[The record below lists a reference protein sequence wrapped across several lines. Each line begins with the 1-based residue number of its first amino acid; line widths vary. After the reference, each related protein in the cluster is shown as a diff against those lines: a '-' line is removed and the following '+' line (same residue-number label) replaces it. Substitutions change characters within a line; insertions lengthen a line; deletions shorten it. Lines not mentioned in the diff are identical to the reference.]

1 MADPL
6 SLLRQYNVNKRDI
19 VEKSGHICFGEYC
32 WPKNVKTNY
41 LVWGSTKDGPIK
53 EYYTLECLL
62 FLLRNVNLQH
72 PVYVRQA
79 AAEGV
84 PVVRR
89 PDRKDLLAYLTGE
102 SVASQSIDRSA
113 PLELP
118 ITLND
123 LHAKFGKDDV
133 DKTKIG
139 GLGSSKLASIVTN
152 EERVET
158 GEGDVDKIGVEGK
171 RLKLDNKHLNEA
183 KKQFSDRLDA
193 PKIKKSDLI
202 DTTTVGHPGSG
213 LVNLS
218 GRLSSSSST
227 QATSLSE
234 ALSIEKIAVLKVYIN

>member
-1 MADPL
+1 L

-19 VEKSGHICFGEYC
+19 VEKNGHICFGEYC
-32 WPKNVKTNY
+32 WPKSVKTNY

-118 ITLND
+118 ITLNE
-123 LHAKFGKDDV
+123 LHAKFGKDDL
-133 DKTKIG
+133 DKAKVG
-139 GLGSSKLASIVTN
+139 GLTSSKLASIATS
-152 EERVET
+152 EERMDT
-158 GEGDVDKIGVEGK
+158 NEGDVDKAGPDGK
-171 RLKLDNKHLNEA
+171 RIKLDNIHLSEA

-193 PKIKKSDLI
+193 PKIKKSEII
-202 DTTTVGHPGSG
+202 DTASAAHAGSG
-213 LVNLS
+213 LVNLA
-218 GRLSSSSST
+218 GRLTSSSSS

-234 ALSIEKIAVLKVYIN
+234 ALSIEKIAVLKVYYFNV